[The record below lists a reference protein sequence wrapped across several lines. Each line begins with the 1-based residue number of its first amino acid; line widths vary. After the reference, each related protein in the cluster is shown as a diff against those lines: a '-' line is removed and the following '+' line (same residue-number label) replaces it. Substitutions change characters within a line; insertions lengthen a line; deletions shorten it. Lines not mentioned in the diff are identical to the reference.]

1 MEDKNVSPELE
12 KRFKGSNFNDFISIT
27 NFYLVTYY
35 RKGLLT
41 RKTIT
46 LRKGFYDIPD
56 LNGRLSKLTCC
67 NFRML

>member
-1 MEDKNVSPELE
+1 MEDKNVSPGLE
-12 KRFKGSNFNDFISIT
+12 KRFKESNFNDFISNT

-46 LRKGFYDIPD
+46 LRKGFYDIP
-56 LNGRLSKLTCC
+56 G
-67 NFRML
+67 